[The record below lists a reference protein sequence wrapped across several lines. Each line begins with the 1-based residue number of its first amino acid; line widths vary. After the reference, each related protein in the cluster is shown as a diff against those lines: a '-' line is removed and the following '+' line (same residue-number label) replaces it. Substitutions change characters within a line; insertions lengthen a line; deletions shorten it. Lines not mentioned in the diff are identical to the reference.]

1 MKHPENKLRNNNES
15 YKDICRH
22 SIVVFLWWLDG
33 KSLTDYSDMG
43 QLLW

>member
-22 SIVVFLWWLDG
+22 IILVTKIF
-33 KSLTDYSDMG
+33 
-43 QLLW
+43 